1 MTFLKLKCP
10 VQHYAWGEK
19 CTEGNYPF
27 IAQFLGEDASD
38 LPWAELWMGAHP
50 KASSCLENGAA
61 LNQAIAAQPLKML
74 GHEGNLRF
82 LLKVL
87 CCSSPLSIQSH
98 PDKATAV
105 RLHALYPDEFP
116 DDNHKPEVLWAL
128 SPFRVLAGFRPIQEV
143 IADFNAKKCLA
154 HWARLLSETGD
165 YSALCRSIFD
175 GDTPSFEN
183 MELDSSNERDAL
195 FAELWKA
202 YPGDSGTFFAYL
214 LNYIRLAPGQAVFVP
229 ANTPHAYIEGRGVE
243 CMACS
248 DNVIRAGLTPKSK
261 RKDLLMETL
270 DFAPSS
276 PAFMLARN
284 SAQTGFRLDA
294 SPDFSLTI
302 IKGGQ
307 NIMFP
312 KSAPAIVCMLAGT
325 AELSCKEGRLNAK
338 AGEVFFK
345 TADTEMPS
353 LAANT
358 MDTLIAIAEE

>member
-1 MTFLKLKCP
+1 M
-10 VQHYAWGEK
+10 
-19 CTEGNYPF
+19 
-27 IAQFLGEDASD
+27 
-38 LPWAELWMGAHP
+38 
-50 KASSCLENGAA
+50 
-61 LNQAIAAQPLKML
+61 
-74 GHEGNLRF
+74 
-82 LLKVL
+82 L

-105 RLHALYPDEFP
+105 RLHALYPAEFP

-128 SPFRVLAGFRPIQEV
+128 SPFRVLAGFRPINEA
-143 IADFNAKKCLA
+143 IADFNGKKCLA

-165 YSALCRSIFD
+165 YSALCRSIFE
-175 GDTPSFEN
+175 GNTPSLDN
-183 MELDSSNERDAL
+183 MELDVSNERDAL

-276 PAFMLARN
+276 PVRMMAKN

-294 SPDFSLTI
+294 SPDFKLTI

-307 NIMFP
+307 NFMFP
-312 KSAPAIVCMLAGT
+312 QNTPAIVCMLAGT
-325 AELSCKEGRLNAK
+325 AELSCKDGRLNAK

-345 TADTEMPS
+345 TADTPMAS
-353 LAANT
+353 LSTNT

>member
-19 CTEGNYPF
+19 GTDGNSPF
-27 IAQFLGEDASD
+27 IAQLLGEDAAD

-50 KASSCLENGAA
+50 KASSCLENGTD
-61 LNQAIAAQPLKML
+61 LNQAIAEKPLKML
-74 GHEGNLRF
+74 GHEGSLRF

-128 SPFRVLAGFRPIQEV
+128 SPFRVLAGFRPMQEA
-143 IADFNAKKCLA
+143 IADFNAKKCLS

-165 YSALCRSIFD
+165 YSALCRSIFE
-175 GDTPSFEN
+175 GDTPSFN
-183 MELDSSNERDAL
+183 SIELNPSNERDAL

-202 YPGDSGTFFAYL
+202 YPGDSGTFFAYV

-276 PAFMLARN
+276 PARMLAK
-284 SAQTGFRLDA
+284 SSTKTVFRLDA
-294 SPDFSLTI
+294 SPDFRLSMI
-302 IKGGQ
+302 NGGQ
-307 NIMFP
+307 NFMFP
-312 KSAPAIVCMLAGT
+312 ENAPAIVCVLAGS
-325 AELSCKEGRLNAK
+325 AELCCKEGRFEAN

-345 TADTEMPS
+345 TADTDMAS
-353 LAANT
+353 LSTNT
-358 MDTLIAIAEE
+358 KDTLIAIAEE

>member
-19 CTEGNYPF
+19 GTDGRHPF
-27 IAQFLGEDASD
+27 IAQFLGEEHAD

-50 KASSCLENGAA
+50 KASACLENGTG
-61 LNQAIAAQPLKML
+61 LNQAIAEQPLKML

-128 SPFRVLAGFRPIQEV
+128 SPFRVLAGFRPIQEAF
-143 IADFNAKKCLA
+143 ADFNAKQALSQ
-154 HWARLLSETGD
+154 WARLLSETGD
-165 YSALCRSIFD
+165 YSALCRSIFE
-175 GDTPSFEN
+175 GNTPSIES
-183 MELDSSNERDAL
+183 MELDATNERDAL

-202 YPGDSGTFFAYL
+202 YPGDIGTYFAYL
-214 LNYIRLAPGQAVFVP
+214 LNYIRLASGQAVFVP
-229 ANTPHAYIEGRGVE
+229 ANTPHAYIEGQGVE

-276 PAFMLARN
+276 PSRMLAKN

-294 SPDFSLTI
+294 RPDFRLSI
-302 IKGGQ
+302 IEGGQ
-307 NIMFP
+307 NFVFGNGT
-312 KSAPAIVCMLAGT
+312 PAIVCVLAGS
-325 AELSCKEGRLNAK
+325 AELSSKDARLNAN

-345 TADTEMPS
+345 TADTEMAS
-353 LAANT
+353 LSTNT